1 VNKEILQKIGI
12 RVGTLVAFLCI
23 AFSFVLLS
31 HSSSNG
37 VVFAQSNSNTT
48 EFKALRDQYLQSWE
62 KLNFQS
68 VLDTYVVGGTD
79 SGYGV
84 YEERGSNTFAPGET
98 LYLYVEPVAFS
109 HKQTLDSKGNT
120 LYSIDMSADITITSS
135 GTIVASIKNFPVSKL
150 VSHQK
155 NTEVFLLLS
164 LLQSQPF
171 PKGEY
176 EITYVVKDN
185 PSGKTFDIVKNIKIA

>member
-1 VNKEILQKIGI
+1 MNKEILQKIGI

-135 GTIVASIKNFPVSKL
+135 GTIVASIKNLLVSKL

-155 NTEVFLLLS
+155 NTEVFC
-164 LLQSQPF
+164 
-171 PKGEY
+171 Y
-176 EITYVVKDN
+176 
-185 PSGKTFDIVKNIKIA
+185 

>member
-1 VNKEILQKIGI
+1 VNKVILQKIGI
-12 RVGTLVAFLCI
+12 RVGTLVTFLCI

-31 HSSSNG
+31 HSNSNG
-37 VVFAQSNSNTT
+37 FAFAQSNSNTT

-68 VLDTYVVGGTD
+68 VMDTYVVGGTD

-135 GTIVASIKNFPVSKL
+135 GTIVASIKNLPVSKL

-155 NTEVFLLLS
+155 NTEIFLLLS
-164 LLQSQPF
+164 LSQSQPF

>member
-1 VNKEILQKIGI
+1 M
-12 RVGTLVAFLCI
+12 
-23 AFSFVLLS
+23 
-31 HSSSNG
+31 
-37 VVFAQSNSNTT
+37 
-48 EFKALRDQYLQSWE
+48 
-62 KLNFQS
+62 
-68 VLDTYVVGGTD
+68 DTYVVGGTD

-84 YEERGSNTFAPGET
+84 YEERGSNIFAPGET
-98 LYLYVEPVAFS
+98 FYLYVEPVAFS

-135 GTIVASIKNFPVSKL
+135 GTIVASIKNLPVSKL

-164 LLQSQPF
+164 LSQSQPF

>member
-1 VNKEILQKIGI
+1 MNKEILQKIGI